1 MSHTIEIPRTQTSL
15 INGSKP
21 VTGQMTGEVL
31 HVDAAH
37 VEKW

>member
-1 MSHTIEIPRTQTSL
+1 MSHTIEIPRTQKSR
-15 INGSKP
+15 INGSKA
-21 VTGQMTGEVL
+21 GQVTGEVL